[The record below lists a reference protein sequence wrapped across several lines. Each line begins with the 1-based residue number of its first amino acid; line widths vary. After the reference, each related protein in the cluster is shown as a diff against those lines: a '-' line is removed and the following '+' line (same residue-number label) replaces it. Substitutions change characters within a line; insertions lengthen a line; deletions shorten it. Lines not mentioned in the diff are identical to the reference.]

1 VAVHALRRKFLP
13 LIATGALIGVATLQS
28 VSSTTDA
35 AAAVTLMTSS
45 VTASNGQVFTATN
58 HLVQDSPAVAAAK
71 QALVESALAGTD
83 PATKHL
89 VGSDGQ
95 IHHEYLVV
103 WAGDANAGD
112 NSSATLANHA
122 PLNVDPVGLP
132 DTVRDNAV
140 GPDFLAVIDVTRGS
154 PTYGDVVNTVTTGP
168 FVGNEPHHMQ
178 YLWHKGDRIYTGSLF
193 TDMTYAFDISQL
205 PLITITG
212 VNLPQDTPCGSVPDA
227 YVTLKDGTAYGTYM
241 GGANAPGPCVYTN
254 GEVRISNGF
263 GGSPGSL
270 VHVGPDGRTLSEVP
284 AAVLGA
290 EGSCASYPALPEP
303 TCANPHGIQV
313 REDLNRLITAD
324 YAEPRNIIIDPLT
337 AVDPYIFRDTVRI
350 WDITD
355 HDNAKVVSVS
365 HMPDGPRNPRDPLHN
380 EPRGV
385 MEVGVTHLPQHK
397 GAFASSSCGGVIYY
411 TPDITAK
418 SPVWREVWDA
428 TASTRSNYP
437 QFRGDG
443 GCSGASWVQA
453 SLDDKYLF
461 HIMIGAGPGSPL
473 PRTTED
479 KQVYV
484 LDIRKLLKAGTSTTC
499 SIDTMDEVVRGGAE
513 ADCPALTDSFHVEDT
528 TSGGPH
534 WGAMDNFIPGSD
546 GIYRETTNV
555 QRIAFSNSFV
565 ARSTVDGNHDLCMLN
580 FSRGNLALDDAFID
594 EHEGTPCVKFNRTT
608 WPHGAFGDAKPHA
621 MVFAVPDAYV
631 R

>member
-1 VAVHALRRKFLP
+1 
-13 LIATGALIGVATLQS
+13 
-28 VSSTTDA
+28 
-35 AAAVTLMTSS
+35 
-45 VTASNGQVFTATN
+45 
-58 HLVQDSPAVAAAK
+58 
-71 QALVESALAGTD
+71 
-83 PATKHL
+83 
-89 VGSDGQ
+89 
-95 IHHEYLVV
+95 
-103 WAGDANAGD
+103 
-112 NSSATLANHA
+112 
-122 PLNVDPVGLP
+122 VDPVRLP
-132 DTVRDNAV
+132 TTVRDNAV
-140 GPDFLAVIDVTRGS
+140 GPDFLAVIDATAAS
-154 PTYGDVVNTVTTGP
+154 PTYGKVVNTVTTGP
-168 FVGNEPHHMQ
+168 IVGNEPHHMQ
-178 YLWHKGDRIYTGSLF
+178 YLWHRGDRIYTGSLF
-193 TDMTYAFDISQL
+193 TDMTYVFDITQL
-205 PLITITG
+205 PLIKITG

-241 GGANAPGPCVYTN
+241 GGADVPGPCHYTN

-270 VHVGPDGRTLSEVP
+270 VHVGKDGRTLSEVP
-284 AAVLGA
+284 AAARTA
-290 EGSCASYPALPEP
+290 ESHCASYPELPQP

-313 REDLNRLITAD
+313 REDLHRLITAD
-324 YAEPRNIIIDPLT
+324 YAEPRNIIIDPVS
-337 AVDPYIFRDTVRI
+337 APDPYIFRDTVRI

-365 HMPDGPRNPRDPLHN
+365 HMPDGPRNPEDPLHN

-411 TPDITAK
+411 TPDVTAET
-418 SPVWREVWDA
+418 PVWREVWDS
-428 TASTRSNYP
+428 TASTRSNFP

-461 HIMIGAGPGSPL
+461 HIVIGAGPGSPL

-499 SIDTMDEVVRGGAE
+499 SIDTLNEVVQGGAE
-513 ADCPALTDSFHVEDT
+513 ADRPTLTDSFHVQDT

-534 WGAMDNFIPGSD
+534 WGAMDNFLLHPD
-546 GIYRETTNV
+546 GIYRETTDV
-555 QRIAFSNSFV
+555 KRIAFSNSFV
-565 ARSTVDGNHDLCMLN
+565 ARSTVDGNHDVCILN
-580 FSRGNLALDDAFID
+580 FNRGKLSLDERFID

-608 WPHGAFGDAKPHA
+608 WPHGDYGDAKPHA
-621 MVFAVPDAYV
+621 MVFAVADEYL